1 MTRDNEAR
9 TGGKN
14 MEGWFL
20 LGFIAL
26 WFVLQLWVLPK
37 LGVPT

>member
-1 MTRDNEAR
+1 MTQEHKAR
-9 TGGKN
+9 SGGKS

-26 WFVLQLWVLPK
+26 WFVLQLCVLPK